1 MRHAK
6 LLRTLVGPGGLAT
19 SPAYADP
26 IEGEFAMNAAA
37 VLVVLGVWA
46 LLMGVRNL
54 RSLRYKHSVPPRRF
68 SQDDSDAA
76 DDVD

>member
-1 MRHAK
+1 MQLAR
-6 LLRTLVGPGGLAT
+6 LLRTVGGAGGLAAM
-19 SPAYADP
+19 PAYADP
-26 IEGEFAMNAAA
+26 IEGDLSMNAAA

-54 RSLRYKHSVPPRRF
+54 RSMRYKHTVPSRR
-68 SQDDSDAA
+68 SAPDEPNAD

>member
-1 MRHAK
+1 MRHAIR
-6 LLRTLVGPGGLAT
+6 LRILAGTGGLAT

-54 RSLRYKHSVPPRRF
+54 RSLRYKHTVPPRRF
-68 SQDDSDAA
+68 SQNDSDAA

>member
-1 MRHAK
+1 MQHTR
-6 LLRTLVGPGGLAT
+6 LLRGLAGAGGIAA

-26 IEGEFAMNAAA
+26 IEGDFAMNAAA

-54 RSLRYKHSVPPRRF
+54 RTLRYKHSVPSRRL
-68 SQDDSDAA
+68 SPDESGSDDRTD
-76 DDVD
+76 

>member
-6 LLRTLVGPGGLAT
+6 LLRTLAGPGGLAT
-19 SPAYADP
+19 SPAHADP
-26 IEGEFAMNAAA
+26 IEGELAMNAAA

-68 SQDDSDAA
+68 SQDDSDTA